1 VLAGEDGGDFLPAVV
16 AYDRDGDLIA
26 GGAAL
31 TLSIDPASHASRIG
45 RASLVRAADVD
56 ARGAS
61 ALDRL
66 IFALRDAKRR
76 IELATRR
83 PVTKAVVVGSEDWD
97 QGARLALMQAV
108 DGAGIEVLRL
118 IEEATAVAW
127 GGGLDRAADGRYLG
141 ILALDGGLELALF
154 EVGASTVRLIDRA
167 AATDPTALGATAT
180 AFLAEYAAT
189 QTAVAGAFCSGRI
202 DPAALASFMSALGVP
217 ILSGGFDR
225 PDAAVLGAAF
235 AAEAFA

>member
-1 VLAGEDGGDFLPAVV
+1 
-16 AYDRDGDLIA
+16 
-26 GGAAL
+26 
-31 TLSIDPASHASRIG
+31 
-45 RASLVRAADVD
+45 
-56 ARGAS
+56 
-61 ALDRL
+61 
-66 IFALRDAKRR
+66 
-76 IELATRR
+76 
-83 PVTKAVVVGSEDWD
+83 
-97 QGARLALMQAV
+97 
-108 DGAGIEVLRL
+108 
-118 IEEATAVAW
+118 
-127 GGGLDRAADGRYLG
+127 
-141 ILALDGGLELALF
+141 
-154 EVGASTVRLIDRA
+154 LIDRA